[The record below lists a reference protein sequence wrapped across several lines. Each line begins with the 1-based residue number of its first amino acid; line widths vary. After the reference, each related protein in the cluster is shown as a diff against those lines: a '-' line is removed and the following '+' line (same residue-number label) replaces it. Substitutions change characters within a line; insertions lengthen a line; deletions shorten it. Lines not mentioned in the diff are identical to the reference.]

1 MNRDSILED
10 LVYSKDFKGT
20 LLSFEKGVFR
30 NVILGIEVRSWKG
43 QGLHGLSELCHCC
56 RDLINKYKDISASS
70 TLNPGTKT
78 RFLNIFCGV
87 EHNMCNTKVKDI
99 TWNLLFNWWKN
110 LKLVQHA
117 EFNIQFAK

>member
-1 MNRDSILED
+1 M
-10 LVYSKDFKGT
+10 
-20 LLSFEKGVFR
+20 
-30 NVILGIEVRSWKG
+30 GIEVRVVVKVKDYMISRNFADVAEI
-43 QGLHGLSELCHCC
+43 LF
-56 RDLINKYKDISASS
+56 DKYRDISASS